1 MNDVSLA
8 GAFLAGLVS
17 FLSPCV
23 LPLVPGYIS
32 MLSGIGMEQLRKGE
46 VPSSSLLGPSLS
58 FIAGF
63 SVVFISFG
71 ASASAV
77 GVFLKQNRNM
87 LTPVAGALILLFG
100 LHLLGLLIKLSA
112 RVGII
117 LGVILIAVGITSLVR
132 HAPLFAGFGALHF
145 FSLSIIGFFGPAL
158 ARWLNRD
165 VHLRS
170 SVAQPSA
177 WSGFLLGFAF
187 AFGWTPCI
195 GPILTTVLTIAAASD
210 KIQRGVLLLAVYSA
224 GLGIPF
230 LLTALG
236 IGKFM
241 SFYKNFRKYLHAVE
255 LFSGALLLFVGALV
269 FVNKLTWL
277 TAKLSFLNVLV
288 LWLERV
294 LTSGKGGTTFWLLAG
309 VAGLAVVVF
318 AVIKRWEKI
327 TTMQGNKT
335 FLAIATVIA
344 LIIGTYYADK
354 ATRVK
359 VTDPVKSTEQ
369 VSVKT
374 AGQSAP
380 EVTFKDLQAK
390 DATLGQYKG
399 KVVLV
404 NFWATW
410 CDPCYIEIPWL
421 IEMQQKYEAKGFT
434 VLGISMDEEG
444 QSAVAPFL
452 AKERFNVNGQ
462 RLPMNYPIVIGNDE
476 VADKFGGL
484 LGYPTSFLISRD
496 GKIVK
501 KVQGLISYEELTK
514 AIESQL

>member
-1 MNDVSLA
+1 MTDVSLA
-8 GAFLAGLVS
+8 AAFLAGLVS

-32 MLSGIGMEQLRKGE
+32 MLSGVGMEQLRKGE
-46 VPSSSLLGPSLS
+46 VPSSSLLSSSLS

-77 GVFLKQNRNM
+77 GVFLKQNRNT
-87 LTPVAGALILLFG
+87 LTPIAGALILLFG
-100 LHLLGLLIKLSA
+100 LHLLGLLIKLNPRA
-112 RVGII
+112 GII
-117 LGVILIAVGITSLVR
+117 LGVILVALGVVSLLR
-132 HAPLFAGFGALHF
+132 HTPLFAGFGALHF
-145 FSLSIIGFFGPAL
+145 FSLSIIGFFGPAM

-170 SVAQPSA
+170 SAAQPNA

-195 GPILTTVLTIAAASD
+195 GPILTTVLALAAASD
-210 KIQRGVLLLAVYSA
+210 QVRRGVLLLAVYSA
-224 GLGIPF
+224 GLAIPF

-241 SFYKNFRKYLHAVE
+241 TFYKNFRKYLHAVE

-277 TAKLSFLNVLV
+277 TAKLSFLNAVV
-288 LWLERV
+288 LWLERL
-294 LTSGKGGTTFWLLAG
+294 LTSGKGGTTFWLSAG
-309 VAGLAVVVF
+309 VAVLVVVVF
-318 AVIKRWEKI
+318 FVIRRWGKI
-327 TTMQGNKT
+327 TSMRGNKT
-335 FLAIATVIA
+335 ILAVATVIV
-344 LIIGTYYADK
+344 LIIATYYADR

-359 VTDPVKSTEQ
+359 AKGPEQNTEQ
-369 VSVKT
+369 ANTKID
-374 AGQSAP
+374 GQPAP
-380 EVTFKDLQAK
+380 AVTFKNLEGEDV
-390 DATLGQYKG
+390 TLAQYQG
-399 KVVLV
+399 TVVLV

-421 IEMQQKYEAKGFT
+421 IEMQQKYAAKGFT
-434 VLGISMDEEG
+434 ILGVSMDEEG
-444 QSAVAPFL
+444 KSAVVPFL

-462 RLPMNYPIVIGNDE
+462 KLPMNYPIVLGNDQT
-476 VADKFGGL
+476 ADKFGGL